1 MEFKSSL
8 VLFLLITVTDFIL
21 IKVAM
26 LIFYEMQGNGIFEGF
41 SFLPVYIT
49 SFLESQFCLIWVFM
63 C

>member
-26 LIFYEMQGNGIFEGF
+26 LIFHEMQGNGIFEGF

-49 SFLESQFCLIWVFM
+49 SFLESHFCLIWVFM